1 MQKKEKREI
10 MININPDMR
19 QILIDWLI
27 DVHYSF
33 DLKEQTLYLALAYL
47 N

>member
-1 MQKKEKREI
+1 M
-10 MININPDMR
+10 NNVTADMR
-19 QILIDWLI
+19 QILIDWLV

-33 DLKEQTLYLALAYL
+33 ELKEQTLYLAFAYL